1 MHRSNNNF
9 DLNTLT
15 IFRRVVELNSLS
27 KTAEELVINPSTV
40 SRKISDLESFYG
52 VKLLLRTTRTL
63 TLTEEGKAFY
73 GYCQSI
79 EDLLVRSENEIT
91 NTQVEPTGLLRLVIP
106 VDTGN
111 LAMSDA
117 LNEFAIKYPKVVLDL
132 EFSNRTV
139 DVVEEGVDVWFCV
152 GEAPNQSLISKRVM
166 THRRYLMASKEYLSK
181 YGNIESIDDI
191 APPHRQVLNKNP
203 FNYKNKNAIKHL
215 PYSIAVNSSYA
226 VLKSCLAGLGVAY
239 VAQSLVNKYDTENQL
254 VTILGEELWS
264 EAVINMVYPE
274 RKLKP
279 MRTEYFLDFMSNYFR
294 YI

>member
-1 MHRSNNNF
+1 MHRSNHNF

-27 KTAEELVINPSTV
+27 KAAEELAINPSTV

-73 GYCQSI
+73 GYCQNI

-91 NTQVEPTGLLRLVIP
+91 NTQIEATGVLRVVIP
-106 VDTGN
+106 VDIGN
-111 LAMSDA
+111 LALIDA
-117 LNEFAIKYPKVVLDL
+117 LNEFAIKYPKVVLEL

-139 DVVEEGVDVWFCV
+139 DVVEEGVDIWFCV
-152 GEAPNQSLISKRVM
+152 GEASNQSLISKRVM
-166 THRRYLMASKEYLSK
+166 TYKRYLMASKSYIAQFGEIHSV
-181 YGNIESIDDI
+181 SDI
-191 APPHRQVLNKNP
+191 VQPHRQVKNTNP
-203 FNYKNKNAIKHL
+203 FNYKDRNAIKHL
-215 PYSIAVNSSYA
+215 PYSVAVNSSYA
-226 VLKSCLAGLGVAY
+226 VMQSCLAGLGLAY
-239 VAQSLVNKYDTENQL
+239 IARSLTNKYDVENQL
-254 VTILGEELWS
+254 VLVLGEELAS
-264 EAVINMVYPE
+264 EAIISMVYPE

-279 MRTEYFLDFMSNYFR
+279 MRTEYFLNFISDYFR

>member
-73 GYCQSI
+73 GYCQNI

-91 NTQVEPTGLLRLVIP
+91 NTQVEPTGVLRLVIP
-106 VDTGN
+106 VDLGN
-111 LAMSDA
+111 LALNNA

-132 EFSNRTV
+132 EFSNRSV
-139 DVVEEGVDVWFCV
+139 DVVEEGVDVWFCI
-152 GEAPNQSLISKRVM
+152 GEASNQSLISKHLM
-166 THRRYLMASKEYLSK
+166 THRRYLMASKEYLAQ
-181 YGNIESIDDI
+181 YGDINSIDEMT
-191 APPHRQVLNKNP
+191 PPHRQVLNKNP
-203 FNYKNKNAIKHL
+203 FNYKDKNAIKHL
-215 PYSIAVNSSYA
+215 PYSVAVNSSYA
-226 VLKSCLAGLGVAY
+226 VLQSCIAGLGLAY
-239 VAQSLVNKYDTENQL
+239 ITKSMANKYDADQQL
-254 VTILGEELWS
+254 VTILES
-264 EAVINMVYPE
+264 EIFSETVVNMLYPE

-279 MRTEYFLDFMSNYFR
+279 MRTEYFLEFMSNYFR
-294 YI
+294 YV